1 MLKAT
6 LRSLLSRKLR
16 LVLSGLAVVL
26 GVMAV
31 SGALIVSATLTTSFD
46 QLFRTTTADIDLQV
60 SGKVNVTNTEG
71 AGGDPLSE
79 PVPADVVDTV
89 AALPGVAKA
98 EGIVIGDGARV
109 VGPDGKVIVNQGPP
123 TLGVAWRGEDGLAEL
138 RSGRGPSAPG
148 EIAINAS
155 LAERGDFQLG
165 QQVEVLTLEP
175 KRSFTLVGIFGYS
188 GDRSTLGGE
197 TTVAFTEP
205 VAQEL
210 ILGAP
215 GMYTDIVIEAE
226 PGVDQAALR
235 TAVQSAVG
243 GDYRVRTGDEV
254 AKDQAADVSGFVG
267 VVQNVLLGF
276 AGVALFVGIFL
287 ILNTFSI
294 LVAQRTGE
302 LALLR
307 SLGAGRRQVIGSVLL
322 EAVIIGLIASTLG
335 LGAGMGVAALL
346 KSVMESFSNAT
357 FPGAWLVIPASAVIA
372 AYAVGVLVT
381 VIAAVLPA
389 LRASRVAP
397 VEAMREARTNTRPS
411 VVLSAIGGVLTLG
424 GAAAVGAALFGDLN
438 GSTLWT
444 LLLGVMAAFIGV
456 AMLTPAIA
464 GPAIAVI
471 GRAFSFSTAGK
482 LGRLNSARNPRR
494 TAITAAALMIGISL
508 VTGVSVLASSLTKS
522 IEEAVQT
529 DLNAELLIGGAAGGG
544 PALPP
549 TFDPAVIQRA
559 SGLNGVD
566 TAVGVRYDAAQSGTE
581 SVFVVSADV
590 ADLSTVL
597 RMEPAAGSPA
607 LRTLNPGEIVVDDEF
622 ATDHG
627 LSVGSTYELS
637 TQRAGQQDYTVV
649 GIYLTNALASGPVL
663 SEADGAAGFR
673 TDQYNQG
680 FVLLDDGADVASV
693 RGQLDT
699 LVRDNPEVSVM
710 DQSALI
716 EQAKSS
722 VNTFVVM
729 LYVLLGLALVIA
741 ILGIVNTLAL
751 SILER
756 TRELGL
762 VRAIGMRRAQVVQMV
777 TVESV
782 VIAVFG
788 AVLGVLVGGLLGVAV
803 VRALKDEGITAL
815 AVPWASMGTFV
826 ALAVVIGLFAAVV
839 PAIRAARTNVL
850 SAIAYE

>member
-31 SGALIVSATLTTSFD
+31 SGALIVSSTLTTSFD
-46 QLFRTTTADIDLQV
+46 ELFKTTTADIDLQV
-60 SGKVNVTNTEG
+60 SGQTNVTSTES

-79 PVPADVVDTV
+79 PVPAELVTKV
-89 AALPGVAKA
+89 AAVPGVAKA
-98 EGIVIGDGARV
+98 YGTVIGDGARV

-123 TLGVAWRGEDGLAEL
+123 TLGVGWRGEDGLAEL
-138 RSGRGPSAPG
+138 RSGRGPTAPN
-148 EIAINAS
+148 EIALNAS
-155 LAERGDFQLG
+155 LAERGDFTLG
-165 QQVEVLTLEP
+165 QQIEVLTLEP
-175 KRSFTLVGIFGYS
+175 KKSFTLVGIFGYS

-215 GMYTDIVIEAE
+215 GKYTDIVVEAE
-226 PGVDQAALR
+226 PGADQAALR
-235 TAVQSAVG
+235 TAVQSAIG

-254 AKDQAADVSGFVG
+254 AKDQASDVSGFVG

-307 SLGAGRRQVIGSVLL
+307 SLGASRRQVIGSVLL

-335 LGAGMGVAALL
+335 FGAGIGVAAGL
-346 KSVMESFSNAT
+346 KALMESFSNAT
-357 FPGAWLVIPASAVIA
+357 FPGAWLVIPASAVIV

-381 VIAAVLPA
+381 VVAAVLPA

-411 VVLSAIGGVLTLG
+411 PVLTAIGGVLTLG
-424 GAAAVGAALFGDLN
+424 GAAAVAAALFGDLN

-444 LLLGVMAAFIGV
+444 LLLGVMGAFIGV
-456 AMLTPAIA
+456 AMLTPAIC
-464 GPAIAVI
+464 GPVVGVI
-471 GRAFSFSTAGK
+471 GRAVSFSTAGK

-522 IEEAVQT
+522 IEQAVQT
-529 DLNAELLIGGAAGGG
+529 DLNAELVIGAMSGG
-544 PALPP
+544 PSLPP
-549 TFDPAVIQRA
+549 TFDPTVIQRA
-559 SGLNGVD
+559 DAVPGVA
-566 TAVGVRYDAAQSGTE
+566 TAVGIRFDAAQYGSESG
-581 SVFVVSADV
+581 FVASADV
-590 ADLSTVL
+590 SKLADVL
-597 RMEPAAGSPA
+597 RMEPVAGTPA
-607 LRTLNPGEIVVDDEF
+607 LRTLRSGELLVDEDF
-622 ATDHG
+622 ASAHN
-627 LSVGSTYELS
+627 LSVGGTFAMA
-637 TQRAGQQDYTVV
+637 TQRGGPRDYTVV
-649 GIYLTNALASGPVL
+649 GIYQKSELASGPLL
-663 SEADGAAGFR
+663 SEEDGATGFR
-673 TDQYNQG
+673 SGQFNQG
-680 FVLLDDGADVASV
+680 FVRLDPGADAAAV
-693 RGQLDT
+693 RTQVDA
-699 LVRDNPEVSVM
+699 LVKDNPEVTVM
-710 DQSALI
+710 DQSALV

-751 SILER
+751 SVLRPGARHWDAQGPGGADGHRGVRGDRGLRR
-756 TRELGL
+756 T
-762 VRAIGMRRAQVVQMV
+762 ARRAGGRRARHRGGPRAQGRGHQL
-777 TVESV
+777 
-782 VIAVFG
+782 AGG
-788 AVLGVLVGGLLGVAV
+788 AVDLHGR
-803 VRALKDEGITAL
+803 VRGPGRGHRP
-815 AVPWASMGTFV
+815 VRGSG
-826 ALAVVIGLFAAVV
+826 
-839 PAIRAARTNVL
+839 ARDPRGPYQRPVRHRL
-850 SAIAYE
+850 

>member
-46 QLFRTTTADIDLQV
+46 ELFKTTTADVDLQV
-60 SGKVNVTNTEG
+60 SGQVNVSETEG
-71 AGGDPLSE
+71 AGGDPLAE
-79 PVPADVVDTV
+79 PVPASLV
-89 AALPGVAKA
+89 ARVESVPGVADA
-98 EGIVIGDGARV
+98 YGIVVSDGARV

-123 TLGVAWRGEDGLAEL
+123 TLGVGWRDDDLVEL
-138 RSGRGPSAPG
+138 RSGRGPQAAD
-148 EIAINAS
+148 EVALNAS
-155 LAERGDFQLG
+155 LAERGNFQLG
-165 QQVEVLTLEP
+165 QRIEVLTLAP
-175 KRSFTLVGIFGYS
+175 KKTFTLVGIFGYA
-188 GDRSTLGGE
+188 GGRSTLGGE

-210 ILGAP
+210 ILGTP
-215 GMYTDIVIEAE
+215 GAFTDIVVRTE

-235 TAVQSAVG
+235 GAVQSAVG
-243 GDYRVRTGDEV
+243 ADYRVRTGDEV
-254 AKDQAADVSGFVG
+254 AEDQASDVSGFVG

-307 SLGAGRRQVIGSVLL
+307 SLGAARLQVIGSVLL
-322 EAVIIGLIASTLG
+322 EAVIIGLLASTLG
-335 LGAGMGVAALL
+335 LGAGVGVAALL
-346 KSVMESFSNAT
+346 KSLMESFSNAT
-357 FPGAWLVIPASAVIA
+357 FPGAWLVIPPSAVIA

-381 VIAAVLPA
+381 VVAAVLPA
-389 LRASRVAP
+389 VRASRVSP

-411 VVLSAIGGVLTLG
+411 VVLSIVGAVLTVG
-424 GAAAVGAALFGDLN
+424 GAAAVVAALFGDL
-438 GSTLWT
+438 GDATLWT
-444 LLLGVMAAFIGV
+444 LLVGVMGVFVGV
-456 AMLTPAIA
+456 AMLTPAIC
-464 GPAIAVI
+464 GPVVGVI
-471 GRAFSFSTAGK
+471 GRAVSFTTAGK

-508 VTGVSVLASSLTKS
+508 VTGVSVLASSLTKT
-522 IEEAVQT
+522 IEDAVRT
-529 DLNAELLIGGAAGGG
+529 DLNAELMIGGPAAGGPSL
-544 PALPP
+544 PA

-559 SGLNGVD
+559 DAVPGVA
-566 TAVGVRYDAAQSGTE
+566 TAVGLRFDAVQYGSEPGFA
-581 SVFVVSADV
+581 VSADL
-590 ADLSTVL
+590 AGLSEVL
-597 RMEPAAGSPA
+597 RLQLETGE
-607 LRTLNPGEIVVDDEF
+607 LRTLRSGEIVVDQEF
-622 ATDHG
+622 AAKYG
-627 LSVGSTYELS
+627 LAVGSTFGLA
-637 TQRAGQQDYTVV
+637 TQRGGPADYRVV
-649 GIYLTNALASGPVL
+649 GIYQESELVNGPIL
-663 SEADGAAGFR
+663 SEQDGAAGFR
-673 TDQYNQG
+673 SPQFNQG
-680 FVLLDDGADVASV
+680 FVRLDSGADVAAV
-693 RGQLDT
+693 RGQLDA

-710 DQSALI
+710 DQSALV

-751 SILER
+751 SVLER

-788 AVLGVLVGGLLGVAV
+788 ALLGVLVGGLLGIAV

-826 ALAVVIGLFAAVV
+826 ALAVVIGLFAAVL

-850 SAIAYE
+850 AAIAYE